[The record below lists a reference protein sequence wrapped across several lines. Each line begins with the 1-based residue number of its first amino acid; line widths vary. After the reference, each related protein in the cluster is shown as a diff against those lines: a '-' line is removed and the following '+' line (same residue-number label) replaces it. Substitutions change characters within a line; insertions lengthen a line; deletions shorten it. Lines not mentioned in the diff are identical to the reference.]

1 MNENKLWNR
10 NFILICLTSFFIF
23 ISFYIYSVTLPV
35 YATNELGAGK
45 QTMGLVITVFIIAG
59 VIFRPLTGKA
69 LNKFN
74 NRKIVLLSV
83 GLFLL
88 CSFAYLLS
96 SSFGSMLLLRII
108 HGAAFGIAATSTSA
122 IAIRFI
128 PQHRKGEG
136 IGYFTLFMSLAM
148 VCGPFL
154 GLTISLHF
162 SYMILFACCIIFS
175 LLAFVFACMLEIP
188 ALESQFSATELKGWR
203 SYIEP
208 KAIPISITGF
218 VLAFSYAGLATYIS
232 IYATNLNLQSI
243 ASYFFVV
250 FAILILVSRPFT
262 GRIFD
267 KHGEHHLVYPGLVL
281 FSLGMFVLSQSSQGA
296 SFLTSGGIIG
306 LGYGALLPSLQT
318 IAIQAA
324 PMKHSAL
331 ATGTFYVFFDSGYGV
346 GSYLL
351 GIIASS
357 TSYSHMYFISA
368 IIVVFVI
375 ALYYLLHHRKQTKEL
390 TSIERI
396 QDVQV

>member
-74 NRKIVLLSV
+74 NRKIILLSV

-96 SSFGSMLLLRII
+96 SSFSSMLVLRII

-281 FSLGMFVLSQSSQGA
+281 FALGMFVLSQSSQGS

-351 GIIASS
+351 GIIASN
-357 TSYSHMYFISA
+357 TSYDHMYFISA

-390 TSIERI
+390 SSIERI

>member
-1 MNENKLWNR
+1 MNPIKLWNR

-35 YATNELGAGK
+35 YSTNELGAGK
-45 QTMGLVITVFIIAG
+45 QAMGLVITVFIIAG
-59 VIFRPLTGKA
+59 VIFRALTGKA

-74 NRKIVLLSV
+74 NRKIVLFSI

-88 CSFAYLLS
+88 CSIAYLFS

-108 HGAAFGIAATSTSA
+108 HGASFGIAATSTSA

-128 PQHRKGEG
+128 PQNRKGEG

-148 VCGPFL
+148 VCGPFI

-162 SYMILFACCIIFS
+162 SYMILFACCILFS
-175 LLAFVFACMLEIP
+175 LFAFVFACMLDIP

-218 VLAFSYAGLATYIS
+218 VLAFSYAGIATYIS
-232 IYATNLNLQSI
+232 SYATNLNLQSI
-243 ASYFFVV
+243 AGYFFIV

-267 KHGEHHLVYPGLVL
+267 KHGEHHLVYPGLIL
-281 FSLGMFVLSQSSQGA
+281 FAVGMIVLSQSAQGF
-296 SFLTSGGIIG
+296 SFLTAGGIIG

-351 GIIASS
+351 GIIASN
-357 TSYSHMYFISA
+357 TSYGHMYFLSA
-368 IIVVFVI
+368 IIVVFVV
-375 ALYYLLHHRKQTKEL
+375 ALYYLLHHRQQKKEI
-390 TSIERI
+390 TSAEIV
-396 QDVQV
+396 QDLQV

>member
-1 MNENKLWNR
+1 MNPTKLWNR

-35 YATNELGAGK
+35 YSTNELGAGK
-45 QTMGLVITVFIIAG
+45 QAMGLVITVFIIAG
-59 VIFRPLTGKA
+59 VIFRALTGKA

-74 NRKIVLLSV
+74 NRKIVLFSI

-88 CSFAYLLS
+88 CSIAYLFS

-108 HGAAFGIAATSTSA
+108 HGASFGIAATSTSA

-128 PQHRKGEG
+128 PQNRKGEG

-148 VCGPFL
+148 VCGPFI

-162 SYMILFACCIIFS
+162 SYMILFACCILFS
-175 LLAFVFACMLEIP
+175 LFAFVFACMLDIP

-218 VLAFSYAGLATYIS
+218 VLAFSYAGIATYIS
-232 IYATNLNLQSI
+232 SYATNLNLQSI
-243 ASYFFVV
+243 AGYFFIV

-267 KHGEHHLVYPGLVL
+267 KHGEHHLVYPGLIL
-281 FSLGMFVLSQSSQGA
+281 FAVGMIVLSQSAQGF
-296 SFLTSGGIIG
+296 SFLTAGGIIG

-318 IAIQAA
+318 IAIQSA

-351 GIIASS
+351 GIIASN
-357 TSYSHMYFISA
+357 TSYGHMYFLSA
-368 IIVVFVI
+368 IIVVFVV
-375 ALYYLLHHRKQTKEL
+375 ALYYLLHHRQQKKEI
-390 TSIERI
+390 TSAEIV
-396 QDVQV
+396 QDLQV

>member
-1 MNENKLWNR
+1 M
-10 NFILICLTSFFIF
+10 LICLTSFFIF

-35 YATNELGAGK
+35 YSTTELGAGK
-45 QTMGLVITVFIIAG
+45 QAMGLVITVFIIAG
-59 VIFRPLTGKA
+59 VIFRAITGKA
-69 LNKFN
+69 LNMFN
-74 NRKIVLLSV
+74 NRKIVLFSI

-88 CSFAYLLS
+88 CSIAYLFS
-96 SSFGSMLLLRII
+96 SSFSSMLLLRII
-108 HGAAFGIAATSTSA
+108 HGASFGIAATSTSA

-162 SYMILFACCIIFS
+162 GYMILFACCIIFS
-175 LLAFVFACMLEIP
+175 LLAFIFACMLNIP

-208 KAIPISITGF
+208 TAIPISITGF
-218 VLAFSYAGLATYIS
+218 VLAFSYAGIATFIS
-232 IYATNLNLQSI
+232 SYATNLNLQSI
-243 ASYFFVV
+243 AGYFFVV
-250 FAILILVSRPFT
+250 FAILILISRPFT

-267 KHGEHHLVYPGLVL
+267 KHGEHHLMYPGLIL
-281 FSLGMFVLSQSSQGA
+281 FAVGMVVLSQSAQGF
-296 SFLTSGGIIG
+296 SFLTAGGIIG
-306 LGYGALLPSLQT
+306 LGYGAILPSLQT
-318 IAIQAA
+318 IAIQSA

-331 ATGTFYVFFDSGYGV
+331 ATGTFYVFFDSGYGA

-351 GIIASS
+351 GIIASNS
-357 TSYSHMYFISA
+357 SYGHMYFISA

-375 ALYYLLHHRKQTKEL
+375 ALYYLLHHRKQSKEVTSTK
-390 TSIERI
+390 I
-396 QDVQV
+396 VQENTVL

>member
-1 MNENKLWNR
+1 
-10 NFILICLTSFFIF
+10 
-23 ISFYIYSVTLPV
+23 V

-96 SSFGSMLLLRII
+96 SSFSSMLVLRII

-188 ALESQFSATELKGWR
+188 VLESQFSATELKGWR

-232 IYATNLNLQSI
+232 IYATNLNLQNI

-262 GRIFD
+262 GRVFD
-267 KHGEHHLVYPGLVL
+267 KHGEHHLVYPGLIL
-281 FSLGMFVLSQSSQGA
+281 FAVGMFVLSQSSQGA

-351 GIIASS
+351 GMIASS
-357 TSYSHMYFISA
+357 TSYGHMYFISA

-375 ALYYLLHHRKQTKEL
+375 ALYYLLHHRKQNKEL
-390 TSIERI
+390 TPLERI